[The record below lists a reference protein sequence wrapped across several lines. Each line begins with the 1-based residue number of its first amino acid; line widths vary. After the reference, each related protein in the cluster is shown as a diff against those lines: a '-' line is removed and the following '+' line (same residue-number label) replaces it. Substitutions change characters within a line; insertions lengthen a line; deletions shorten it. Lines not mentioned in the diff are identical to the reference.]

1 MKRVLLPLLCMACA
15 TAFVVLTILS
25 FFIPE
30 NFRVF

>member
-1 MKRVLLPLLCMACA
+1 MKRLLLPALCMACA
-15 TAFVVLTILS
+15 AAFVVLTVLS